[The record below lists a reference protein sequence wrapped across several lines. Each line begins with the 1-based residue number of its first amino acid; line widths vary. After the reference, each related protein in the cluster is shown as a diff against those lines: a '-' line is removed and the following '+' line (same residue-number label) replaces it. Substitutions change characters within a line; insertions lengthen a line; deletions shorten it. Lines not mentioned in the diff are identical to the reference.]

1 MCNINGSSKG
11 LQNCSRP
18 AVYSG
23 SADSACQDTI
33 LWRSVMRLRHA
44 PASGKR
50 PDRSARQIREPGHVG
65 GNNAQAWNLQAAST
79 VLHPQ
84 SHAGRPVHGT
94 YSVARPDNV
103 ALASFRAVRERNGQ
117 ISDEIR
123 VCKRHSAYLFTC
135 VPLVHARV
143 LRPPLTA
150 QTKPQMQA
158 RVIHCAWLLQSVSAL
173 RVNSE
178 LSLGGE
184 VHVLERAQYSSAG
197 D

>member
-11 LQNCSRP
+11 LRNCSRP

-44 PASGKR
+44 SASGKR
-50 PDRSARQIREPGHVG
+50 PDRRARQIRKPGHVV
-65 GNNAQAWNLQAAST
+65 GNNAQAWNLQAALT
-79 VLHPQ
+79 VLHPRLPRRA
-84 SHAGRPVHGT
+84 SGT
-94 YSVARPDNV
+94 WYLIRSKPDNV

-117 ISDEIR
+117 INHEIH

-135 VPLVHARV
+135 VPPGHACV

-150 QTKPQMQA
+150 QTKPHMQA